1 MALRQ
6 QTEPLDAH
14 PDIGLALDGL
24 SGLAGFHLRLAHV
37 SLYRSFAAIVG
48 DLDLTQKQAS
58 VLRLIHAN
66 PGVSQ
71 VDIGGVMGMDRAS
84 TMAVV
89 DRLQDRGFLVRR
101 RCVGDRRRQELYLTE
116 AGERVLAQVK
126 RAVDEHEASF
136 AERFTKAEWAAFLD
150 GLRRIHGQPV

>member
-1 MALRQ
+1 VALKQ
-6 QTEPLDAH
+6 QIDPVDAH

-24 SGLAGFHLRLAHV
+24 SGLVGFHLRLAHV

-48 DLDLTQKQAS
+48 ELDLTQKQAS

-71 VDIGGVMGMDRAS
+71 VDIGGVLGMDRAS

-126 RAVDEHEASF
+126 RAVAEHEASF
-136 AERFTKAEWAAFLD
+136 ADRFTKAEWAAFLD

>member
-1 MALRQ
+1 M
-6 QTEPLDAH
+6 DAEA
-14 PDIGLALDGL
+14 DVGLALDGL
-24 SGLAGFHLRLAHV
+24 SGLMGFHLRLAHV
-37 SLYRSFAAIVG
+37 SLYRSFAAIAA

-71 VDIGGVMGMDRAS
+71 VDIGAVLGMDRAS

-101 RCVGDRRRQELYLTE
+101 RCLGDRRRQELYLTDT
-116 AGERVLAQVK
+116 GERVLGQVK
-126 RAVDEHEASF
+126 KAVAEHEASF
-136 AERFTKAEWAAFLD
+136 SERFSKTEWGALLD
-150 GLRRIHGQPV
+150 SLRRIHGQPV